1 MSSAAA
7 DISRVE
13 TDRQTVKP
21 EFVPISVEGRAAEL
35 NGMASRAFHPGSEGF
50 GTRPKASEDAAHAA
64 HDYVKAE
71 PSKRNTGRSR

>member
-7 DISRVE
+7 DISGVE

-35 NGMASRAFHPGSEGF
+35 NGMASRAFHPGLRASARAQ
-50 GTRPKASEDAAHAA
+50 RPAKMLHMQ
-64 HDYVKAE
+64 H
-71 PSKRNTGRSR
+71 TIM